1 MKRLSE
7 RSLLKSFVIVAA
19 TAAAIVMT
27 TVSIALIATATDVTT
42 DTGKTAVTHED
53 ITGIADIGNVRTPD
67 AEISTTPSTYIAD
80 GVYAIKNLYSGWYI
94 DIAQNSPLTG
104 KYVQQYNYTTSPANN
119 SKQRWGLYKVTRVSG
134 NDYVIRTMIENGN
147 TFVANTNTAGSYIR
161 TAGVEV
167 KDSNVSDLQK
177 WTITAVDGGYII
189 RPKGVSSLALCVQN
203 NTSSGGGATN
213 AASRLTLQNR
223 NDNYAKWTFTKLSS
237 GITFNG
243 VVPIWHK
250 STLLPGEE
258 FLYQYGMYS
267 TTIGVNGPVKYAVT
281 AVGGGTTDMATIN
294 MRTGLLVAGQKVGKF
309 GLRLK
314 VEGLNDR
321 GLNITIEEPLKGNF
335 YIQCY
340 NKSGICDVGSDNS
353 NAQIICQDLSQKTRF
368 LWKFEYQNDGFYTIR
383 NDKTGYYL
391 TDVNGSVKQ
400 TAKSGNFTR
409 EQCWHLLKQSDGSYM
424 LQCKN
429 NTSYYLAEASG
440 NHGLTDPKII
450 TAKSD
455 AGTRCKWQLTPLT
468 LNLTVRY
475 DPAFSSRYGQSALES
490 AFGNNSAGK
499 SVSSFFLEQFGIHVK
514 VNYIETAYQSY
525 PYQKNC
531 THKNSFSTICY
542 DCKNE
547 KSNTIE
553 WECQNGYHHKS
564 AEKMLMDSVGIGSS
578 STVNIVFT
586 GHKSCGLTSS
596 GAHTENQIFGISIR
610 TGNSVAVLAYRHSDF
625 PVNTNEI
632 IDTIVHELLHI
643 AGAGHCTSSNCM
655 MSQNDN
661 YTKSSLPICNLCKT
675 MASAIKCNLF
685 NH

>member
-1 MKRLSE
+1 M
-7 RSLLKSFVIVAA
+7 
-19 TAAAIVMT
+19 
-27 TVSIALIATATDVTT
+27 
-42 DTGKTAVTHED
+42 
-53 ITGIADIGNVRTPD
+53 
-67 AEISTTPSTYIAD
+67 
-80 GVYAIKNLYSGWYI
+80 
-94 DIAQNSPLTG
+94 
-104 KYVQQYNYTTSPANN
+104 
-119 SKQRWGLYKVTRVSG
+119 
-134 NDYVIRTMIENGN
+134 
-147 TFVANTNTAGSYIR
+147 
-161 TAGVEV
+161 
-167 KDSNVSDLQK
+167 
-177 WTITAVDGGYII
+177 
-189 RPKGVSSLALCVQN
+189 
-203 NTSSGGGATN
+203 GGATN
-213 AASRLTLQNR
+213 TASRLTLQNR
-223 NDNYAKWTFTKLSS
+223 SDNYAKWTFTKLSS

-267 TTIGVNGPVKYAVT
+267 TTIGVNGPVKYAVS

-294 MRTGLLVAGQKVGKF
+294 ARSGLLVAGQKVGKF
-309 GLRLK
+309 VLRLK
-314 VEGLNDR
+314 IEGLNDR
-321 GLNITIEEPLKGNF
+321 VLNITIEKPLEGNF
-335 YIQCY
+335 FIQCY
-340 NKSGICDVGSDNS
+340 NKTGVWDVDTMTSGEEIE
-353 NAQIICQDLSQKTRF
+353 CQDLGEKKNC
-368 LWKFEYQNDGFYTIR
+368 LWHFEYQN
-383 NDKTGYYL
+383 NGYYAIKNDRGNYYV
-391 TDVNGSVKQ
+391 TRVGGAAKFSE
-400 TAKSGNFTR
+400 KSGSFTNN
-409 EQCWHLLKQSDGSYM
+409 QLWKLIKQSDGTYKIQSRYS
-424 LQCKN
+424 
-429 NTSYYLAEASG
+429 TSYYITEESG
-440 NHGLTDPKII
+440 NHSKIDPDILV
-450 TAKSD
+450 SD
-455 AGTRCKWQLTPLT
+455 SDEGTRQKWHLKPLT

-596 GAHTENQIFGISIR
+596 GVHTENQIFGISTR
-610 TGNSVAVLAYRHSDF
+610 TGNSVAILTYRHSDF
-625 PVNTNEI
+625 PANTNEI

-643 AGAGHCTSSNCM
+643 SGAGHCTSSKCM

-661 YTKSSLPICNLCKT
+661 YTKSSLPICNQCKT
-675 MASAIKCNLF
+675 MASNVKYNLF